1 VADPRSAPRAPD
13 PRPAPAL
20 VPARLARGARGAVVA
35 PHHLATAAGL
45 AVLAAGGHAVDA
57 AIATNAVLGVVM
69 PNGCG
74 IGGDAF
80 WLVWDEAAGEQVA
93 LNGSGRA
100 PAAADP
106 AALRARGLDRVPLR
120 GPLAITVPGAV
131 RSWADAHGRWGRL
144 SRDALLA
151 AAIEHASAGFPAW
164 DGLIAAVEATD
175 ESIRD
180 EPWTAGFRGVWRPE
194 GRPWRPGEIVHLPA
208 LAATLR
214 VLAGEGFDA
223 YYDGDLGERIARG
236 LAAAGGS
243 HATGDLREHRSTFG
257 APISTTYRGVR
268 VTTHPPNSS
277 GVHALEILNIL
288 ERFEPPPGAWY
299 DGRGW
304 SDAAWPHLWLEAA
317 KLAYADRDRLLTDPG
332 FGDVPVAL
340 LLDKGRAAELAMRI
354 DPRRADPV
362 PPPARTLVGGTIWLG
377 VVDADGNAVSLIQS
391 NAAGFGSGVVDPDT
405 GVHFQ
410 NRGASFSLDPGHPN
424 VLAPRKRT
432 AHTLLPGMLFRDGE
446 RRPWVVAGSMGGDI
460 QPQIHV
466 QLVSALVDGGAD
478 IATAVAA
485 PRITV
490 EPDGWL
496 APPLHVA
503 ADGPLAD
510 GVAAGLRQRGHRLE
524 EAGFEAPLGHEHAIE
539 LVDGGPAR
547 GGSLAA
553 ATDPRSAG
561 LPAVR

>member
-1 VADPRSAPRAPD
+1 MPD
-13 PRPAPAL
+13 RTLGLDPAL
-20 VPARLARGARGAVVA
+20 VPARLVRGARGAVVA

-80 WLVWDEAAGEQVA
+80 WLVWDEAAGMQVA

-100 PAAADP
+100 PAGADAP
-106 AALRARGLDRVPLR
+106 ALRAHGLDRIPLR
-120 GPLAITVPGAV
+120 GPLSITVPGAV
-131 RSWADAHGRWGRL
+131 RSWADAHRRWGRL
-144 SRDALLA
+144 SRDVVLA
-151 AAIEHASAGFPAW
+151 AAIEHAAAGFPAW
-164 DGLIAAVEATD
+164 DGLIGAVEATD
-175 ESIRD
+175 ASIGS
-180 EPWTAGFRGVWRPE
+180 EPWTDGFRRVWRPE
-194 GRPWRPGEIVHLPA
+194 ARPWRPGEVVRLRA

-214 VLAGEGFDA
+214 QLADEGFDA

-243 HATGDLREHRSTFG
+243 HTADDLREHRSTFG

-288 ERFEPPPGAWY
+288 ERFEPPAGARFT
-299 DGRGW
+299 GRGW

-317 KLAYADRDRLLTDPG
+317 KLAYADRDRLLTDPS
-332 FGDVPVAL
+332 FRDVPVDL
-340 LLDKGRAAELAMRI
+340 LLDKGRAAELAARI
-354 DPRRADPV
+354 DPRRADPS

-410 NRGASFSLDPGHPN
+410 DRGASFSLDPGHPN

-478 IATAVAA
+478 IATAIAA
-485 PRITV
+485 SRITV

-496 APPLHVA
+496 APPVRVA
-503 ADGPLAD
+503 ADGRLAD
-510 GVAAGLRQRGHRLE
+510 GVAAGLRERGHRLE
-524 EAGFEAPLGHEHAIE
+524 ETGFEGALGHEHAIE
-539 LVDGGPAR
+539 LVDGGPAA

-553 ATDPRSAG
+553 ATDPRSSG